1 MLARALTAACCT
13 LASVADD
20 DPLPSFEKRQ
30 ALSNELGMTPRSVQ
44 IWFQNRRQRLLKP
57 NEGGELSLLG
67 DESDFSDSR
76 LIVPMQS
83 EERSPTARQPPNEGV
98 PLGKPL
104 IKPKKVDTPI
114 ILPSQLPSAP
124 ASAWQNQACFQAQ
137 HQNSGPMLPPQTMP
151 PPGLRQFAAAEAA
164 HGHAYPVTAA
174 HLVHAFAPLLRA
186 EQHRAEQQQ
195 QQQQQH
201 LEQQHL
207 EQQQRHFEEQQR
219 QAHRPAPSNMQ
230 PQQCLQQ
237 QQQAAWQECMN
248 AAARM
253 PSEDPLLPD
262 TVSSLAPAAQHRA
275 DSSDWQN
282 APAGWGGVGTVS
294 TLPLLMSRL
303 GGLMAMCGSNNRDRD
318 PAVAISQA
326 LAMLPQAVAAGQ
338 LSPGAAALLMQALQQ
353 QVNAIVGGGWAP
365 AAAAC
370 HTGNSCG
377 NGDSQTF
384 VPTGSLAS
392 SPLPSPSSR
401 RQPLPS
407 HLGGPPDWWHAA
419 ATSQMPPNAA
429 NHLPTPFFTAAVPVA
444 AAPAQA
450 HAAAAGPVE
459 TEATSVDA
467 LLLLSACADMQRS
480 SSSSSSSTSRS
491 GSGADAPFP
500 TDRAAGTSL
509 LG

>member
-1 MLARALTAACCT
+1 
-13 LASVADD
+13 
-20 DPLPSFEKRQ
+20 
-30 ALSNELGMTPRSVQ
+30 MTPRSVQ

-67 DESDFSDSR
+67 DEADFSDSR

-114 ILPSQLPSAP
+114 ILPSQLPSSPASQT
-124 ASAWQNQACFQAQ
+124 ASAWQPQARIQAQ
-137 HQNSGPMLPPQTMP
+137 HQNSVPMLPPQTMP

-195 QQQQQH
+195 QQHLEQQQQQQQQH
-201 LEQQHL
+201 LEQQHR
-207 EQQQRHFEEQQR
+207 QFEEQQR
-219 QAHRPAPSNMQ
+219 QAHRPAASYMQ
-230 PQQCLQQ
+230 AQHCL
-237 QQQAAWQECMN
+237 QQQAAWKECMN
-248 AAARM
+248 AAAHM
-253 PSEDPLLPD
+253 PSEDPSLLD
-262 TVSSLAPAAQHRA
+262 SVSSLAPAARHRA
-275 DSSDWQN
+275 GSSDWQS
-282 APAGWGGVGTVS
+282 APTDLSGGGAVS

-370 HTGNSCG
+370 HAGNSYG
-377 NGDSQTF
+377 FGAHGDSQTF
-384 VPTGSLAS
+384 VSTGSLAS
-392 SPLPSPSSR
+392 SPLPSR

-450 HAAAAGPVE
+450 HAAAAGPAE

-480 SSSSSSSTSRS
+480 SSSSSSNKS

-500 TDRAAGTSL
+500 TDRAAGASL